1 MSKFIDVLL
10 LENGIFCKAPSHTVD
25 EGDLV
30 SLMDVLTGKPVI
42 RKVIATAFSDPEG
55 EIVKMV
61 EKYIGFE
68 LPKIIQRFGA
78 HDVVWED
85 EKDAVLQ

>member
-10 LENGIFCKAPSHTVD
+10 LENGVFCKAPSSTVD

-30 SLMDVLTGKPVI
+30 SLPDALTGKPVI
-42 RKVIATAFSDPEG
+42 RKVIATAFSSPDG

-68 LPKIIQRFGA
+68 LPKVTESYRA
-78 HDVVWED
+78 RDVLWGD
-85 EKDAVLQ
+85 EKDVVHE

>member
-10 LENGIFCKAPSHTVD
+10 LENGIFCKAPSNTVF

-42 RKVIATAFSDPEG
+42 RKVIATAFSSPDG

-68 LPKIIQRFGA
+68 LPKIIVSFREK
-78 HDVVWED
+78 DVFWED

>member
-10 LENGIFCKAPSHTVD
+10 LENGVFCKAPSSTVD

-30 SLMDVLTGKPVI
+30 SLPDVLTGKPVI
-42 RKVIATAFSDPEG
+42 RKVIATAFSSPDG

-68 LPKIIQRFGA
+68 LPKITASFRE
-78 HDVVWED
+78 HDVFWGD

>member
-1 MSKFIDVLL
+1 MAKYIDVLL
-10 LENGIFCKAPSHTVD
+10 LENGVFCKAPSHTVY

-30 SLMDVLTGKPVI
+30 SLPDVLTGKPTI
-42 RKVIATAFSDPEG
+42 HKVIATAFSSPDG

-68 LPKIIQRFGA
+68 LPPITQKFTA
-78 HDVVWED
+78 SEVEWNVVHE
-85 EKDAVLQ
+85 

>member
-10 LENGIFCKAPSHTVD
+10 LENGVFCKAPSSTVD

-30 SLMDVLTGKPVI
+30 SLLDVVTGKPVI
-42 RKVIATAFSDPEG
+42 RKVIATAFSSPEG

-68 LPKIIQRFGA
+68 LPKIIASFREK
-78 HDVVWED
+78 DVFWED